1 VVADVIQRSDWW
13 LVLMAVTT
21 IALLA
26 LLVQIL
32 WG

>member
-1 VVADVIQRSDWW
+1 VMYRGDWW

-26 LLVQIL
+26 LLVQVL

>member
-1 VVADVIQRSDWW
+1 VIRRSDWW
-13 LVLMAVTT
+13 LVLAAVTT

>member
-1 VVADVIQRSDWW
+1 VIQRSDWW
-13 LVLMAVTT
+13 LVLAAVTT

-26 LLVQIL
+26 LLVQVL